1 MKITQ
6 EQLDFL
12 DRFSCERL
20 SEHLKHKEILNN
32 FYNSRGET
40 IVNYFKNK
48 AWSEDNKGD
57 IAYYLIKS
65 PIGDVVMFFSLK
77 CGFLF
82 NPFNE
87 DEINE
92 KFKKNKQKLL
102 NFLAKK
108 KKSEKKVNFKT
119 LKRKYKLGK
128 QTKKYYEKVSLLK
141 LEKEK
146 EVNKKIIRVENTYPS
161 VELVH
166 FCVNDSAKEYWKKN
180 SNCNHTL
187 GEVMFWKFIVPII
200 FKIQSLIG
208 CQYLFL
214 FAADMSEDNNLI
226 NYYNVA
232 LKFEQPE
239 HIGTNKP
246 KYDFC
251 CRFMCQEINTLK
263 TNQEEYFENF
273 NPNDDDVLI

>member
-1 MKITQ
+1 
-6 EQLDFL
+6 
-12 DRFSCERL
+12 
-20 SEHLKHKEILNN
+20 
-32 FYNSRGET
+32 
-40 IVNYFKNK
+40 
-48 AWSEDNKGD
+48 
-57 IAYYLIKS
+57 
-65 PIGDVVMFFSLK
+65 
-77 CGFLF
+77 
-82 NPFNE
+82 
-87 DEINE
+87 
-92 KFKKNKQKLL
+92 
-102 NFLAKK
+102 
-108 KKSEKKVNFKT
+108 
-119 LKRKYKLGK
+119 
-128 QTKKYYEKVSLLK
+128 
-141 LEKEK
+141 
-146 EVNKKIIRVENTYPS
+146 
-161 VELVH
+161 
-166 FCVNDSAKEYWKKN
+166 
-180 SNCNHTL
+180 
-187 GEVMFWKFIVPII
+187 MFWKFIVPII